1 LPANIQAAIK
11 VNGMKTF
18 KRLLGYA
25 TPLHHYIPEYVIYTI
40 LAIIFGMTNFT
51 MLIPLL
57 NTLFGIV
64 KTEEAVK
71 AIPPFSLTIDYIITC
86 FKFYFQQYIDAKGP
100 FYGLVF
106 VCVIIGVC
114 TLMANIFRYLSAR
127 VVVRLRMTILE
138 RLRNNLYAR
147 LTEQS
152 LSFYHNRQKG
162 DILSTM
168 TNDVQEIEN
177 SVVTSVQVLLRDPFI
192 IIVYFGALFYMSPSL
207 TLFTIIFFPISGF
220 FISYISKKLKQK
232 GYYSQEML
240 GKIMNISEE
249 SVGGIRIIQAF
260 SGEGFMQRKFNAI
273 NRKFARISKS
283 MFNQREMASPVSE
296 ILGIFV
302 IVTLLLYGGSL
313 VLNNVNNDSSL
324 LTGAVF
330 MTYLALYSQILQ
342 PAKNISS
349 AVTTL
354 QRGLVAGERIFNM
367 LDVPI
372 TITEKP
378 NAKSVRDFNDAVVYE
393 NVSFKYDK
401 QWVLKNINL
410 PVRKGQMIALVGK
423 SGSGKSTMADLLPR
437 FYDVVEGSIRID
449 GTDIRDIKLNDLR
462 DLMGIVSQDAILF
475 NDTIFN
481 NIAFGQPNAD
491 KEAVIQAA
499 KIANAH
505 EFIAQME
512 NGYDTNIG
520 DRGLKLSGGQRQ
532 RLTIARA
539 VFKNPPILIL
549 DEATSALDTESE
561 QLVQSALDKLMQNRT
576 SIVIAH
582 RLSTIQHASEIIVMD
597 QGEIKERGTHDVL
610 LSQNGIYKKLVEMQE
625 FK

>member
-1 LPANIQAAIK
+1 MPANIQAAIK

-18 KRLLGYA
+18 KRLLEYA
-25 TPLHHYIPEYVIYTI
+25 TPLHHYIPEYIIYTI
-40 LAIIFGMTNFT
+40 LAIILGMANFS

-57 NTLFGIV
+57 DMLFGKV
-64 KTEEAVK
+64 KTEDVVTALP
-71 AIPPFSLTIDYIITC
+71 AFSLSVDYFADS
-86 FKFYFQQYIDAKGP
+86 FKFYFHQFINTRGA

-106 VCVIIGVC
+106 VCAIIATC
-114 TLMANIFRYLSAR
+114 TLMANLFRYLSAR

-138 RLRNNLYAR
+138 RLRNALYAR
-147 LTEQS
+147 LTHQS
-152 LSFYHNRQKG
+152 LSFYHSRQKG

-192 IIVYFGALFYMSPSL
+192 ILAYFGALFYLSPSL

-220 FISYISKKLKQK
+220 FISHISKKLKQK

-240 GKIMNISEE
+240 GKILNVSEE

-260 SGEGFMQRKFNAI
+260 SGEGFMQRKFAEI

-283 MFNQREMASPVSE
+283 MFNQRELASPVSE
-296 ILGIFV
+296 ILGVLV
-302 IVTLLLYGGSL
+302 IVVLVMYGGSL
-313 VLNNVNNDSSL
+313 VLKNVDNNEGM
-324 LTGAVF
+324 LTGSVF
-330 MTYLALYSQILQ
+330 MTYLVFYSQILQ

-367 LDVPI
+367 MDVPI

-378 NAKSVRDFNDAVVYE
+378 AAKSVHDFNDAVMYE
-393 NVSFKYDK
+393 NVSFKYD
-401 QWVLKNINL
+401 QQYVLKNINL

-449 GTDIRDIKLNDLR
+449 GTDIRDLKLNDLR

-481 NIAFGQPNAD
+481 NIAFGQPDAD
-491 KEAVIQAA
+491 REAVIQAA

-505 EFIAQME
+505 EFITQME

-582 RLSTIQHASEIIVMD
+582 RLSTIQHATEIIVMD
-597 QGEIKERGTHDVL
+597 QGEIKERGTHDTL
-610 LSQNGIYKKLVEMQE
+610 LGMNGIYKKLVEMQE